1 MHRLSSIYLVRKNKM
16 KNLSIDMKRFFTIQ
30 SLTVLPCLSVI
41 YFFAALFLPLPV
53 HAQGMSDDQVL
64 KMVQSESSR
73 GTQKSQIV
81 TKLVQSGVN
90 IDQIRRVRKQ
100 TGTSGST
107 GGGAGDAS
115 RLRQANGDQTLPDS
129 RITSGTATQVADDD
143 NLLPGDDEL
152 ALLIEELTPDG
163 RRVYGRSI
171 FNKKLLSFEP
181 GMNIATPQNYVVGPG
196 DILFLDVYGA
206 SQKTEQLEVS
216 PDGKVVVPGYG
227 PVSVSGLTV
236 AAAQQR
242 IRSTV
247 GSRYASSKLSLTV
260 GQTRTITVNVMGEV
274 RAPGTYTVSAFA
286 TVFHALYMAGGI
298 SSLGTL
304 RSIKVF
310 RQGRQVTSVDVYEYI
325 LNGRLAGNIHLQ
337 ENDVIMVGAYECL
350 VDLDGKVK
358 RPMTYEMRPNESVA
372 TLLKYAG
379 GYASDANKKSVL
391 VKRIAGTRK
400 SVFTVDEF
408 DMSSFRVADGDIV
421 TVDGNI
427 DRYEN
432 MVEVR
437 GAVFRPGMYQ
447 LGGDITT
454 VRSLVER
461 ADGLK
466 EDAFKGRAVLTRMK
480 EDRTLET
487 LPVDLKG
494 IMDGAVADIP
504 LRNEDVLTIAS
515 EEELVQNRWFYIE
528 GEVQHPDSFMYAAN
542 TTIEDLIV
550 MAGGLTDAASE
561 VRVDVSRR
569 IHDPKALKSGKEI
582 SKPYTFALKDGLLID
597 GGDKDFV
604 LEPFDVV
611 RVRKSPGYVEPR
623 TITVEGEVEF
633 EGNYTLATKNLR
645 LSDAI
650 KAAGGVSSEAYPKGA
665 RLMRRMNMFERAR
678 MEDVLRAAQQ
688 NKDPNDSVAT
698 QTIVVPDEY
707 SVGIQLDKALANP
720 GGDYDIVLRDNDRLI
735 VPEYNGTVKISG
747 SVLFP
752 NTVAYNEAQNGYK
765 WYINQAGGYAE
776 MAKKRRAFIVYPNGM
791 VSKAS
796 KGKVEPG
803 CEIIVPTKMRSN
815 LDQMNAN
822 MSRWV
827 SIGTSVTSMTSIIIA
842 LTNLLK

>member
-1 MHRLSSIYLVRKNKM
+1 MNFKPMIRSHALRVSLLSL
-16 KNLSIDMKRFFTIQ
+16 FFI
-30 SLTVLPCLSVI
+30 S
-41 YFFAALFLPLPV
+41 ALFLMPSEAN
-53 HAQGMSDDQVL
+53 AQNKGMSDSQVL
-64 KMVQSESSR
+64 DIVQKEAGR

-81 TKLVQSGVN
+81 TKLVQQGVG

-100 TGTSGST
+100 TGSVGNT
-107 GGGAGDAS
+107 GEGS
-115 RLRQANGDQTLPDS
+115 RLRQANGSTTLPGS
-129 RITSGTATQVADDD
+129 NISSTTATQVEDD
-143 NLLPGDDEL
+143 NLLPGDEEL
-152 ALLIEELTPDG
+152 TLLIEELTPDG

-181 GMNIATPQNYVVGPG
+181 GMNIATPQNYVIGPG
-196 DILFLDVYGA
+196 DVLFLDVYGG

-216 PDGKVVVPGYG
+216 PEGKVIVPGYG
-227 PVSVSGLTV
+227 PVSISGLSV
-236 AAAQQR
+236 SAAQQR

-247 GSRYASSKLSLTV
+247 GSRYSSSKLSLTV

-298 SSLGTL
+298 GSLGSL

-310 RQGRQVTSVDVYEYI
+310 RQGRQITSVDVYEYI
-325 LNGRLAGNIHLQ
+325 MNGRLAGNVHLQ
-337 ENDVIMVGAYECL
+337 DNDVIVVSPYECL
-350 VDLDGKVK
+350 VDIDGNVK
-358 RPMTYEMRPNESVA
+358 RPMTYEMRTNESVA

-379 GYASDANKKSVL
+379 GFTGDANKKTVQ
-391 VKRIAGTRK
+391 VKRIAGSRH
-400 SVFTVDEF
+400 SVYTVNEF
-408 DMSSFRVADGDIV
+408 DMSSFRIADGDVV

-427 DRYEN
+427 NRYEN

-454 VRSLVER
+454 VRSLVES
-461 ADGLK
+461 ADGLT
-466 EDAFKGRAVLTRMK
+466 EDAFKARAVLTRMK

-487 LPVDLKG
+487 QSIDLKG
-494 IMDGAVADIP
+494 IMEGTVADIP
-504 LRNEDVLTIAS
+504 LLNEDILTIAS

-528 GEVQHPDSFMYAAN
+528 GEVQHPDSFRYAAN

-569 IHDPKALKSGKEI
+569 IIDPKATESRKEI
-582 SKPYTFALKDGLLID
+582 TKSYTFALKDGLIID
-597 GGDKDFV
+597 GEKGFV
-604 LEPFDVV
+604 LEPYDIV
-611 RVRKSPGYVEPR
+611 RVRKSPGYIEPR

-633 EGNYTLATKNLR
+633 EGDYTMSTKNLR

-650 KAAGGVSSEAYPKGA
+650 KAAGGITSEAYVKGA
-665 RLMRRMNMFERAR
+665 RLMRKMNDYERAR
-678 MEDVLRAAQQ
+678 MEDVLRAAEI
-688 NKDPNDSVAT
+688 NKDKNDSVAT
-698 QTIVVPDEY
+698 QTIISDEF

-720 GGDYDIVLRDNDRLI
+720 GGDYDIVLRDSDRLI
-735 VPEYNGTVKISG
+735 VPEYSGTVKISG
-747 SVLFP
+747 AVLFP
-752 NTVAYNEAQNGYK
+752 NTVAYNSDKDGYK
-765 WYINQAGGYAE
+765 WYVNQAGGYAD

-796 KGKVEPG
+796 KGKIEPG
-803 CEIIVPTKMRSN
+803 CEIVIPTKMRTNTEEISAN
-815 LDQMNAN
+815 LT
-822 MSRWV
+822 RWV

-842 LTNLLK
+842 LTNILK

>member
-1 MHRLSSIYLVRKNKM
+1 
-16 KNLSIDMKRFFTIQ
+16 MKRFFTIQ

-260 GQTRTITVNVMGEV
+260 GQTRAITVNVMGEV

-298 SSLGTL
+298 GSLGSL
-304 RSIKVF
+304 RNIKVF
-310 RQGRQVTSVDVYEYI
+310 RQGRQITSVDVYDYI
-325 LNGRLAGNIHLQ
+325 LNGRLAGNVHLQ
-337 ENDVIMVGAYECL
+337 ENDVIVVGAYESL
-350 VDLDGKVK
+350 VDIAGRVK

-379 GYASDANKKSVL
+379 GFADDANKKFIQL
-391 VKRIAGTRK
+391 TRK
-400 SVFTVDEF
+400 AGERHSVYTVEEF
-408 DMSSFRVADGDIV
+408 DMSSFRVVDGDVV
-421 TVDGNI
+421 TISGNI
-427 DRYEN
+427 NRVEN
-432 MVEVR
+432 MVQVQ
-437 GAVFRPGMYQ
+437 GAVFRPGRYQ
-447 LGGDITT
+447 LGGDVLT
-454 VRSLVER
+454 VRSLIER
-461 ADGLK
+461 ADGLT
-466 EDAFKGRAVLTRMK
+466 EDAFKARAVLTRMK

-487 LPVDLKG
+487 IPIDLMG
-494 IMDGAVADIP
+494 LMDGTVADIP
-504 LRNEDVLTIAS
+504 LRNEDVLNIAS
-515 EEELVQNRWFYIE
+515 EQAQVQNRTFSIE
-528 GEVQHPDSFMYAAN
+528 GEVQRPQTFPYADN
-542 TTIEDLIV
+542 TTVEDLIV
-550 MAGGLTDAASE
+550 LAGGLTDAASTARVE
-561 VRVDVSRR
+561 VNRR
-569 IHDPKALKSGKEI
+569 IVDPKATTSGKEI
-582 SKPYTFALKDGLLID
+582 VKLYTLTIKDGLLID
-597 GGDKDFV
+597 GDKGFV
-604 LEPFDVV
+604 LEPYDVV
-611 RVRKSPGYVEPR
+611 RVRRSPGYMEAR
-623 TITVEGEVEF
+623 NIRVEGEVEF
-633 EGNYTLATKNLR
+633 EGVYSLTTKNQR

-650 KAAGGVSSEAYPKGA
+650 KAAGGITSEGYVKGA
-665 RLMRRMNMFERAR
+665 CLIRRMTPYERAR
-678 MEDVLRAAQQ
+678 MEAVLLAARLNQD
-688 NKDPNDSVAT
+688 KNDSVAT
-698 QTIVVPDEY
+698 ETIVIPDEY
-707 SVGIQLDKALANP
+707 PVGIQLDKALANP
-720 GGDYDIVLRDNDRLI
+720 GSDYDIVLRESDRLI
-735 VPEYNGTVKISG
+735 VPEYNGTVKVSG
-747 SVLFP
+747 AVLFP
-752 NTVAYNEAQNGYK
+752 NTVAFNDVKTGYK
-765 WYINQAGGYAE
+765 WYINKAGGFGN
-776 MAKKRRAFIVYPNGM
+776 MAKRRKAYIVYANGM

-803 CEIIVPTKMRSN
+803 CEIVVPTKLRTNTEELSAN
-815 LDQMNAN
+815 LT
-822 MSRWV
+822 RWV
-827 SIGTSVTSMTSIIIA
+827 GIGSSVTSMASIIIA
-842 LTNLLK
+842 LTNILK

>member
-1 MHRLSSIYLVRKNKM
+1 MNFKPMIRSHALRVSLLSL
-16 KNLSIDMKRFFTIQ
+16 FFI
-30 SLTVLPCLSVI
+30 S
-41 YFFAALFLPLPV
+41 ALFLMPSEAN
-53 HAQGMSDDQVL
+53 AQNKGMSDSQVL
-64 KMVQSESSR
+64 DIVQKEAGR

-81 TKLVQSGVN
+81 TKLVQQGVG

-100 TGTSGST
+100 TGSVGNT
-107 GGGAGDAS
+107 GEGS
-115 RLRQANGDQTLPDS
+115 RLRQANGSTTLPGS
-129 RITSGTATQVADDD
+129 NISSTTATQVEDD
-143 NLLPGDDEL
+143 NLLPGDEEL
-152 ALLIEELTPDG
+152 TLLIEELTPDG

-181 GMNIATPQNYVVGPG
+181 GMNIATPQNYVIGPG
-196 DILFLDVYGA
+196 DVLFLDVYGG

-216 PDGKVVVPGYG
+216 PEGKVIVPGYG
-227 PVSVSGLTV
+227 PVSVSGLSV
-236 AAAQQR
+236 SAAQQR

-247 GSRYASSKLSLTV
+247 GSRYSSSKLSLTV

-298 SSLGTL
+298 GSLGSL

-310 RQGRQVTSVDVYEYI
+310 RQGRQITSVDVYEYI
-325 LNGRLAGNIHLQ
+325 MNGRLAGNVHLQ
-337 ENDVIMVGAYECL
+337 DNDVIVVSPYECL
-350 VDLDGKVK
+350 VDIDGNVK
-358 RPMTYEMRPNESVA
+358 RPMTYEMRTNESVA

-379 GYASDANKKSVL
+379 GFTGDANKKTVQ
-391 VKRIAGTRK
+391 VKRIAGSRH
-400 SVFTVDEF
+400 SVYTVNEF
-408 DMSSFRVADGDIV
+408 DMSSFRIADGDSV

-427 DRYEN
+427 NRYEN

-454 VRSLVER
+454 VRSLVES
-461 ADGLK
+461 ADGLT
-466 EDAFKGRAVLTRMK
+466 EDAFKARAVLTRMK

-487 LPVDLKG
+487 QSIDLKG
-494 IMDGAVADIP
+494 IMEGTVADIP
-504 LRNEDVLTIAS
+504 LLNEDILTIAS

-528 GEVQHPDSFMYAAN
+528 GEVQHPDSFRYAAN

-569 IHDPKALKSGKEI
+569 IIDPKATESRKEI
-582 SKPYTFALKDGLLID
+582 TKSYTFALKDGLIID
-597 GGDKDFV
+597 GEKGFV
-604 LEPFDVV
+604 LEPYDIV
-611 RVRKSPGYVEPR
+611 RVRKSPGYIEPR

-633 EGNYTLATKNLR
+633 EGDYTMSTKNLR

-650 KAAGGVSSEAYPKGA
+650 KAAGGITSEAYVKGA
-665 RLMRRMNMFERAR
+665 RLMRKMNDYERAR
-678 MEDVLRAAQQ
+678 MEDVLRAAEI
-688 NKDPNDSVAT
+688 NKDKNDSVAT
-698 QTIVVPDEY
+698 QTIISDEF

-720 GGDYDIVLRDNDRLI
+720 GGDYDIVLRDSDRLI
-735 VPEYNGTVKISG
+735 VPEYSGTVKISG
-747 SVLFP
+747 AVLFP
-752 NTVAYNEAQNGYK
+752 NTVAYNNDKDGYK
-765 WYINQAGGYAE
+765 WYVNQAGGYAD

-796 KGKVEPG
+796 KGKIEPG
-803 CEIIVPTKMRSN
+803 CEIVIPTKMRTNTEEISAN
-815 LDQMNAN
+815 LT
-822 MSRWV
+822 RWV

-842 LTNLLK
+842 LTNILK